1 MLYFKNT
8 GKRNTVYHVY
18 LISALFCASLFA
30 GGCDF
35 GLQAIIMSPG
45 LSQITIQKCETVAF
59 EGFGIGGF
67 PFESDDSESGDLYG
81 YYWDADGNE
90 IDSRTD
96 KRIDIQFK
104 NEGTFTVSFTVT
116 DKRGAQDEVET
127 TVIVLPNEDNAD
139 CDDDTTTSTTTTTT
153 SPTSTTTTSPTSP
166 TTTTTIP
173 EIDEDDYTAIQ
184 ASITEPTSS
193 QTVMQ
198 GERITFSGQGEGGT
212 PYTDA
217 GNEPYNYSWNT
228 AGNVAD
234 TPEYKS
240 VTVTFDTLGD
250 FTITFEVRDS
260 RSVVATDKIAVTV
273 TDAVA
278 NCQGCCSSHGGVVC
292 LEGVT
297 QCADGTLLS
306 DTCIDKGCDDC
317 L

>member
-139 CDDDTTTSTTTTTT
+139 CDDTTTSTTTTTTTT
-153 SPTSTTTTSPTSP
+153 SPTSTTTTS

-173 EIDEDDYTAIQ
+173 EERLQTLQ
-184 ASITEPTSS
+184 ASITEPT
-193 QTVMQ
+193 TDPIIIL
-198 GERITFSGQGEGGT
+198 GESITFIGKAKGGK
-212 PYTDA
+212 PWIDSD
-217 GNEPYNYSWNT
+217 PYNYYWYKDDDLI
-228 AGNVAD
+228 D
-234 TPEYKS
+234 TSKS
-240 VTVTFDTLGD
+240 TTVYFDTEGEY
-250 FTITFEVRDS
+250 TITFEARDIQ
-260 RSVVATDKIAVTV
+260 SVVATDTIAVTV
-273 TDAVA
+273 TE
-278 NCQGCCSSHGGVVC
+278 S
-292 LEGVT
+292 
-297 QCADGTLLS
+297 
-306 DTCIDKGCDDC
+306 K
-317 L
+317 